1 MKLVIT
7 LLAVIVLSV
16 PKSEAQGFFGSHSS
30 RQTNFQKSEAY
41 SLPTSRKRNSNSN
54 FNRQDGAPS
63 VKNSFQQHYTPSNLI
78 RNPVFPQPNNQPFHS
93 NFQNGFVA
101 NSPIRFANPFPQS
114 SSSNRPNN
122 QLSQNSNNRFPP
134 SKLHQQPQFS
144 QKQFNPSS
152 FVSNNQNRSQVIP
165 TRSPLQRNQNN
176 VVTFVQP
183 GLLGKG
189 PIQNSHRAQSHPQQ
203 SNENNPSLSQNHPS
217 IGIRTIP
224 LNTHRKSLS
233 DPQKSATAKTLTNER
248 FKNQNIKTPL
258 TPGTNKFDSNF
269 HQSKNIVNKLPDTSL
284 NRFSEHGSF
293 IGKTNQNSG
302 VVVKKIQ
309 SNVDTIHKKSSTLQ
323 SRGNVNGKKISEK
336 GTLVFNGSKSRANLN
351 LQSLLPKETDT
362 IQFKDSINVKKV
374 DVHPSTTSL
383 EPNTSLLLN
392 VQMPKNLFHSSS
404 KEGYNSLKSK
414 VDSKRSDS
422 TRIHEQHKTLEIV
435 SYPSKSEDKES
446 LSQSVKN
453 DSDLV
458 SSSITKEPAFE
469 VDPDE
474 YKAFMDWV
482 KKNRDKMGPGA
493 TTTTKTSTLSSSTL
507 HSLPPLK
514 LTTFL
519 HSISTNRPQT
529 TSSTTYLTTLSTTQ
543 AAFINTTPS
552 STFKT
557 FLFNSSPSRLY
568 ETTTTFS
575 STSTIS
581 TTIEP
586 PLSLAQTTKSIFRP
600 KFRNLKRIR
609 NYNARFR
616 PKPMSYFQ
624 RYREQKLSTKKNT
637 PGDIETK
644 LENITST
651 TLKPKYF
658 VLNKSRK
665 VQKWRPRK
673 KNLSK
678 LRIHKNRES
687 QIGKQEKVVRLLS
700 SSARKPF
707 IFKSFLKTPPSSVVV
722 ETNNISISNAS
733 AASSTLNTTAILI
746 DVTIPMEGNYTS
758 STTMAI
764 NSTASSIKEVT
775 TVTSIIDDLIDS
787 STLIPSLSET
797 YTLPSVFEVMDIRNE
812 NKTNEQILSTS
823 LNPEVSDGLIENK
836 MDEPLIS
843 TSLNNEVTDILN
855 ENKTDEQILSTLLN
869 LEVTDILSTN
879 LTNEQILSR
888 SSNPEV
894 TDILTTN
901 ITNEY
906 ILPTSLVP
914 EATDIINENK
924 MGEQIISTSV
934 NPDFTIETTTLSS
947 ETLKMTDY
955 DNDIST
961 ALENRDVSEKT
972 LLNTSK
978 VENIPRILPTPLPYI
993 LSNPKIIASSL
1004 ASVQDHISSTT
1015 THIPLRDDKTSTSV
1029 FPQHIKS
1036 NSNVPSNPDLN
1047 LESISGVTIS
1057 PLQESNRRSDTDI
1070 PAFLKDAIPMKD
1082 IFNLTDVKVISHR
1095 NMNFSGG

>member
-93 NFQNGFVA
+93 KFQNGFVA

-269 HQSKNIVNKLPDTSL
+269 HQSKNVVNKLPDTSL

-293 IGKTNQNSG
+293 I
-302 VVVKKIQ
+302 
-309 SNVDTIHKKSSTLQ
+309 
-323 SRGNVNGKKISEK
+323 EK

-482 KKNRDKMGPGA
+482 KKNREKMGPGA

-557 FLFNSSPSRLY
+557 FLFNSSPSRLD

-624 RYREQKLSTKKNT
+624 RYREQSFLQKRILQ
-637 PGDIETK
+637 
-644 LENITST
+644 
-651 TLKPKYF
+651 
-658 VLNKSRK
+658 SRK

-746 DVTIPMEGNYTS
+746 DVTIPMEGNYT
-758 STTMAI
+758 I
-764 NSTASSIKEVT
+764 YRKPIHFHRF
-775 TVTSIIDDLIDS
+775 
-787 STLIPSLSET
+787 
-797 YTLPSVFEVMDIRNE
+797 FEVMDIRNE

-823 LNPEVSDGLIENK
+823 LNPEVSDGLIGNK

-906 ILPTSLVP
+906 ILSTSLVP

-978 VENIPRILPTPLPYI
+978 VENIPRILPIPLPYI